1 MENFNCKDIITF
13 LESKPHFRVENEGNQ
28 FNHISLIRSEESWI
42 FDLVESKLS
51 PKYKLTD
58 NFRGLKYTE
67 GDFMSL
73 HTDGQY
79 SHAYLSGGILLNNDY
94 IGGKFIL
101 EETPLDVSN
110 GEVFTFSRNALHE
123 ITPIESGIRYSLH
136 FHIALREL
144 NTI

>member
-1 MENFNCKDIITF
+1 MENFDCKDIITF

-67 GDFMSL
+67 GDFMTL

-79 SHAYLSGGILLNNDY
+79 SHAYLSGGI
-94 IGGKFIL
+94 
-101 EETPLDVSN
+101 LDVSN